1 MGKQIQV
8 RVDESLMTVFGTIGK
23 KFSRKKLR
31 KNNELEELF
40 VPYSLSSQILAAK
53 YRGQKTLNF
62 SIKKLGPKKG
72 TLVIE

>member
-23 KFSRKKLR
+23 KFAEKIKKEY
-31 KNNELEELF
+31 ELEELF